1 MKQISVKMDDVLYN
15 QLVEFSKREDR
26 KISEMVRVALKEYFE
41 RESKKKQEV
50 KR

>member
-26 KISEMVRVALKEYFE
+26 KMSELIRVSLKEYFQKE
-41 RESKKKQEV
+41 NKKEEV
-50 KR
+50 PNE

>member
-26 KISEMVRVALKEYFE
+26 KMSELIRVSLKEYFQKE
-41 RESKKKQEV
+41 TKKEGV
-50 KR
+50 PNE